1 MSTITVRLNEDE
13 QKAFNEYAKLYDMP
27 LSTLFK
33 KTLEEKIE
41 DDIDMKIIEEYE
53 EQVENGSLETYSF
66 DQVKE
71 MLGL

>member
-53 EQVENGSLETYSF
+53 EQVKNGTLETYSF
-66 DQVKE
+66 DEVKE
-71 MLGL
+71 MLDL

>member
-1 MSTITVRLNEDE
+1 MGTITVRLNEDE
-13 QKAFNEYAKLYDMP
+13 QKAFNEYAKLYNIP

-41 DDIDMKIIEEYE
+41 DDIDMKVIEEYE
-53 EQVENGSLETYSF
+53 EELKNGSLETYSF

-71 MLGL
+71 MLDL